1 MKYVLFTFIFAL
13 SNISLAQNFD
23 NQSYHDWLIN
33 MGYKGQSV
41 QDQILELLKDDDLQV
56 SHNLKF
62 LDCKGQILLMK
73 KIKELAHKQ
82 EDIELKRQMYKYIN
96 KQGKNC
102 IDIKN
107 ISRVYNE
114 EYGERPKDE
123 DFDDNYNEEIE
134 SLLKSI
140 NEEPFRPRSYEDSNS
155 SYTVD

>member
-1 MKYVLFTFIFAL
+1 
-13 SNISLAQNFD
+13 
-23 NQSYHDWLIN
+23 
-33 MGYKGQSV
+33 
-41 QDQILELLKDDDLQV
+41 
-56 SHNLKF
+56 
-62 LDCKGQILLMK
+62 MK